1 MRKLFIGIGAAILV
15 LIIVGLALPRR
26 MQVEVTAE
34 IDAHPATVFALVD
47 DFHRVSLW
55 SAWLKKDPNARVEY
69 SGPKRGVGAA
79 MSWDGAIIGTG
90 SEQITESRPYE
101 YVGLEIGHG
110 TGSAAR
116 SWFRLEPR
124 GEGTQLTWGFERD
137 FGVNL
142 TGRYLALLRKGIVRR
157 EYQAGIA
164 ALEQLAESLPT
175 ADFSDLEIEQIQVET
190 QTIAYLPT
198 TSLPEPAAISEAM
211 GDAYFQI
218 LTYIDKH
225 GLTEAG
231 APMSIMRSF
240 SGAKL
245 SFDAAIPVRGDTEAA
260 AQESSTVRV
269 GKTYAGPVIR
279 VRHVGPYRDLGT
291 THRKIA
297 AYLAALG
304 IERAGAAWESYVS
317 DPTRVPED
325 ELVTYV
331 YYPIKP

>member
-1 MRKLFIGIGAAILV
+1 VRKLFIGIGAAILI

-26 MQVEVTAE
+26 LHVEVTAA

-55 SAWLKKDPNARVEY
+55 STRLEADPNARVEY

-79 MSWDGAIIGTG
+79 MSWDGAIIGAG
-90 SEQITESRPYE
+90 SEAITESRPYE
-101 YVGLEIGHG
+101 YVGLAIDPD
-110 TGSAAR
+110 SQNPAR
-116 SWFRLEPR
+116 SWFSLEPR
-124 GEGTQLTWGFERD
+124 DDGTRVTWGFERD
-137 FGVNL
+137 YGFNL
-142 TGRYLALLRKGIVRR
+142 AGRYLALLQKGVVRR
-157 EYQAGIA
+157 ERQAGIA
-164 ALEQLAESLPT
+164 ALGELAESLPD
-175 ADFSDLEIEQIQVET
+175 ADFSDLEIEQIQVEAL
-190 QTIAYLPT
+190 TIAYLPAS
-198 TSLPEPAAISEAM
+198 SLPDPAAISEAM
-211 GDAYFQI
+211 GAAYFEI
-218 LTYIDKH
+218 LTYIDRH
-225 GLTEAG
+225 GLTAAG

-240 SGAKL
+240 SGARL

-260 AQESSTVRV
+260 AKDAATVRI

-279 VRHVGPYRDLGT
+279 VRHVGPYRDLGN

-317 DPTRVPED
+317 DPTKVPES

>member
-1 MRKLFIGIGAAILV
+1 MRKLLFGIGTVISI

-26 MQVEVTAE
+26 LHVEVTTG

-55 SAWLKKDPNARVEY
+55 SAWLESDPNARVEY
-69 SGPKRGVGAA
+69 SGPQRGVGAA
-79 MSWDGAIIGTG
+79 MSWDGAIIGAG
-90 SEQITESRPYE
+90 SERITESRPYE
-101 YVGLEIGHG
+101 YVGVAIDPD
-110 TGSAAR
+110 SAAAAR
-116 SWFRLEPR
+116 SWFSLEPR
-124 GEGTQLTWGFERD
+124 ADGTALTWGYERD
-137 FGVNL
+137 FGFNL
-142 TGRYLALLRKGIVRR
+142 AGRYLALLRRGVVRR
-157 EYQAGIA
+157 EYAAGISG
-164 ALEQLAESLPT
+164 LEELAESLPD
-175 ADFSDLEIEQIQVET
+175 ADFSDLEIEQIQVEAV
-190 QTIAYLPT
+190 TIAYLPT
-198 TSLPEPAAISEAM
+198 NSLPAPAAISAAM
-211 GDAYFQI
+211 GDAYFEI
-218 LTYIDKH
+218 LTYIDRH

-240 SGAKL
+240 SGARL

-260 AQESSTVRV
+260 AKDAATVRI

-279 VRHVGPYRDLGT
+279 VRHVGPYRELGT

-317 DPTRVPED
+317 DPTKVPEN

>member
-1 MRKLFIGIGAAILV
+1 VRKFLVAIGAAIFV

-26 MQVEVTAE
+26 LHVEVAAT

-55 SAWLKKDPNARVEY
+55 SAWLETDPNARVDY
-69 SGPKRGVGAA
+69 SGPKRGVGAS
-79 MSWDGAIIGTG
+79 MSWDGNIIGAG
-90 SEQITESRPYE
+90 SEVITESRPYE
-101 YVGLEIGHG
+101 YVGV
-110 TGSAAR
+110 TVDPDSPSQAK
-116 SWFRLEPR
+116 SWFSLESR
-124 GEGTQLTWGFERD
+124 DDGTRITWGYEFD
-137 FGVNL
+137 YGFNL
-142 TGRYLALLRKGIVRR
+142 AGRYLGILRRNVVRR
-157 EYQAGIA
+157 EHEAGLA
-164 ALEQLAESLPT
+164 SLEEMAESLPD
-175 ADFSDLEIEQIQVET
+175 ADFSGLEIEQIQVEA

-198 TSLPEPAAISEAM
+198 TSLPDPAAISEAM
-211 GDAYFQI
+211 GAAYFEI
-218 LTYIDKH
+218 LGFIDRH
-225 GLTEAG
+225 GLSEAG

-240 SGAKL
+240 SGARL

-260 AQESSTVRV
+260 AQDATTVRI
-269 GKTYAGPVIR
+269 GRTYAGPVIR
-279 VRHVGPYRDLGT
+279 VRHVGPYRDLGN

-317 DPTRVPED
+317 DPTKVPES